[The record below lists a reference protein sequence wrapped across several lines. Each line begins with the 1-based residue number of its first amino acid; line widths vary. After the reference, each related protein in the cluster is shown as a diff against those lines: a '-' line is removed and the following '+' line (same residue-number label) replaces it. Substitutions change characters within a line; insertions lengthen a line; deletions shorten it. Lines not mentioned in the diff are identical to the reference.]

1 MRRLSA
7 ASQDSTLVYV
17 SGVHQWLRNL
27 EYRLNRTL
35 FGGDPR
41 AERLH
46 FISRTPGIDPLS
58 APASALAR
66 PRLAIVLTTHRRPES
81 ARRLIEALAVSLRQA
96 RQDDPFIVVL
106 DDRSGCD
113 YAPVLAAL
121 AQHFDGRFAFYQSL
135 EHLGKRAFWLTYQ
148 HAFRVIERLRPSH
161 SLFLQDDVT
170 FRPSFIGDALSLWQ
184 AIDDPR
190 KAVLYLCA
198 VQDDEVEGRWIRY
211 RRVESSSGRV
221 RRTQWFDLQAFMVGP
236 LFFELLRNRVFPIH
250 ERRWRRDSVRSSGVG
265 EQFTRRL
272 FHRANIYQASQTLVF
287 HGGEESLMNAEARR
301 IRALDNRP
309 PGLDPFSADD
319 R

>member
-1 MRRLSA
+1 VTPPSGRLSA
-7 ASQDSTLVYV
+7 PSQNSTIGHV

-35 FGGDPR
+35 FGSDPR
-41 AERLH
+41 EAQLH
-46 FISRTPGIDPLS
+46 FVSRTAGLDPLS
-58 APASALAR
+58 THATTPRR
-66 PRLAIVLTTHRRPES
+66 PRLAIVLTTHRRSES
-81 ARRLIEALAVSLRQA
+81 ARRLIEALAASLQRAQHHDA
-96 RQDDPFIVVL
+96 FILVL
-106 DDRSGCD
+106 NDRSGCD

-121 AQHFDGRFAFYQSL
+121 TQHFRGRFAFYQSL

-148 HAFRVIERLRPSH
+148 HAFRVLERLQPGH

-170 FRPSFIGDALSLWQ
+170 FHPTFISDALSLWQ

-211 RRVESSSGRV
+211 RRVEASGGQV

-250 ERRWRRDSVRSSGVG
+250 ERRWRRDSVKSSGVG

-272 FHRANIYQASQTLVF
+272 FHRASVYQVSQTLVF

-309 PGLDPFSADD
+309 G
-319 R
+319 